1 MADFAGQHAIIT
13 GGSSGIGRATALRLA
28 REGAHVTIVARG
40 RARLDEAR
48 EAIAAARIT
57 PDQRIGVLAADVT
70 DRQQVDSAVAAAI
83 EEVGPP
89 DILMTSAGIAHC
101 DYFRAVPPEAFER
114 AMATNYF
121 GTLYAI
127 HAALPAMERRGRG
140 HLVLISSGAGLIGIY
155 GYAAYS
161 PTKFAVRGLG
171 ESLRAELGPRGIH
184 VSIVYPPDTDTP
196 QLKEENRTKPAET
209 RLISGLAKTWSADSV
224 ARDIVRGIR
233 RGAFMITPGLEMT
246 LLARLHSIIGP
257 GLNWYFDRLAARARR
272 DSRATSAP

>member
-1 MADFAGQHAIIT
+1 VADFVGQHAIIT
-13 GGSSGIGRATALRLA
+13 GGSSGIGRATAVRLA

-40 RARLDEAR
+40 RTRLDEAR
-48 EAIAAARIT
+48 EAIAAARVT
-57 PDQRIGVLAADVT
+57 PDQRVAAFVADVT
-70 DRQQVDSAVAAAI
+70 ERQQVASAIAAAI
-83 EEVGPP
+83 DEIGPP
-89 DILMTSAGIAHC
+89 DILMTSAGVAHC
-101 DYFRAVPPEAFER
+101 DYFRAVQPEAFER

-127 HAALPAMERRGRG
+127 HAALPAMDRRRRG

-171 ESLRAELGPRGIH
+171 ESLRAELRPSGIH

-196 QLKEENRTKPAET
+196 QLDQERRTKPPET
-209 RLISGLAKTWSADSV
+209 RMISSRARTWSADSV
-224 ARDIVRGIR
+224 AQTIVLGIR
-233 RGAFMITPGLEMT
+233 RGTFTITPGLAMT
-246 LLARLHSIIGP
+246 LLARLHSVVAP

-272 DSRATSAP
+272 